1 MRQKEKLDKQLK
13 SNPDITQEIISE
25 IPNLQYSSGRQVKIG
40 DKILNGF
47 INSERK
53 FIILH
58 IDELDTVYE
67 EEEEYE
73 GLEFPILS
81 LKYK

>member
-47 INSERK
+47 INIERK

-58 IDELDTVYE
+58 LDELNTIYE